1 MSGRM
6 KWRLRELRRRIR
18 EIDWLPLMLAAVS
31 LVMAVLG
38 AVQWVICLI
47 GTGANPGA
55 TML

>member
-6 KWRLRELRRRIR
+6 KWRLRELRRRLR

-38 AVQWVICLI
+38 AVQWVIWLI
-47 GTGANPGA
+47 STGANPG
-55 TML
+55 TTIL